1 MRYFN
6 LFSNI
11 LVTRGATR
19 ILISDLQRD
28 TSELMPLE
36 LDEIIEQLKNYSI
49 ENIIESYDQ
58 DSKLLFEEYLNF
70 LLRKEYGFI
79 SNKDW
84 DRNFPPMSFE
94 FHDYSEIS
102 NIFIE
107 LDDVSILEKIKESI
121 ESMDIKHLVIFCKK
135 YLSFEEIK
143 QIDTYFESS
152 VLCGIELFL
161 HYHEEVNLDFIEK
174 LNLSTGRIYSLVFY
188 NCEKN
193 LFKPKDKYRFA
204 VNFVKENIKLTS
216 CGKVD
221 LKYFNTNLPKIL
233 EAINHNSC
241 LHKKIAIDI
250 NGDVRNCP
258 AMTQSFGNIKDTS
271 LEEALQHK
279 DFKKYWNLTKDHIE
293 TCKDCEFRHICT
305 DCRAYTERTH
315 TNKEGLDTSK
325 PLKCGYN
332 PYTGEWAEWSTNPI
346 KQKAIKY
353 YGMEDLVKK
362 KIT

>member
-11 LVTRGATR
+11 YVTKGATR

-36 LDEIIEQLKNYSI
+36 LGEIIEELKNDSI
-49 ENIIESYDQ
+49 ENIIDCYDE
-58 DSKLLFEEYLNF
+58 DSKKLFEEYLNF
-70 LLRKEYGFI
+70 LLEKEYGFI
-79 SNKDW
+79 SNNDW

-94 FHDYSEIS
+94 FQDSSKIS

-107 LDDVSILEKIKESI
+107 MNNISILEKIKESI
-121 ESMDIKHLVIFCKK
+121 ENLDIRHLVIYCKK
-135 YLSFEEIK
+135 SLNFEEIK
-143 QIDTYFESS
+143 QIDKYFETS

-174 LNLSTGRIYSLVFY
+174 LNSETARIYSLVFY

-193 LFKPKDKYRFA
+193 PFKPKDKYRFN
-204 VNFVKENIKLTS
+204 VDFIKHEVKIKS

-250 NGDVRNCP
+250 NGNIKNCP
-258 AMTQSFGNIKDTS
+258 AMPQSFGNIKDTT
-271 LEEALQHK
+271 LEDALNK
-279 DFKKYWNLTKDHIE
+279 KYFKKYWNLTKDNIE
-293 TCKDCEFRHICT
+293 VCKDCEFRYICT
-305 DCRAYTERTH
+305 DCRAFTEQTH
-315 TNKEGLDTSK
+315 KNKQGLDISK
-325 PLKCGYN
+325 PLKCGYD
-332 PYTGEWAEWSTNPI
+332 PYTGEWEEWSKSPL
-346 KQKAIKY
+346 KQKAINF
-353 YGMEDLVKK
+353 YGMQDLVKK
-362 KIT
+362 